1 MSTRRGTLL
10 KTFHRPNPQ
19 LNSLSFSLSLCCAR
33 VLSFLVED
41 LVVKTY
47 VPLCLSLVIWLGGLA
62 GIVAM
67 YSLKSSFA
75 E

>member
-1 MSTRRGTLL
+1 
-10 KTFHRPNPQ
+10 
-19 LNSLSFSLSLCCAR
+19 